1 LFKDLIDKENISLDN
16 SKENPFVLELGDTK
30 NEKRFI
36 PVMNNLSFKE
46 FLEQNK
52 NIDINSKN
60 NKANT
65 KDEIE
70 DEFEINNL
78 CDKGEKEEKNRDGD
92 LLVNA
97 DALPNSNIQQSKVN
111 NNNNKVGDIESTK
124 SKNEKSI
131 LINISNIS
139 NEDKTKNSE
148 YKEVCS
154 NCGLKTIKIIWNT
167 GFLIKSESNNNYYL
181 ANKQDYNTIEL
192 WSFFQKMYD
201 NYFGKISIDKCF
213 EEFTKEE
220 EFDADNLW
228 KCSKCHNNIPA
239 KNKIEI
245 YQTPKILIIQLKR
258 FKNNEKIN
266 TFVEF
271 PLTNL
276 DISRFVSHNK
286 SKYNGLNKKY
296 DLFAVANRYGGLE
309 YGDYDAYCLNYI
321 DNH

>member
-1 LFKDLIDKENISLDN
+1 
-16 SKENPFVLELGDTK
+16 
-30 NEKRFI
+30 
-36 PVMNNLSFKE
+36 
-46 FLEQNK
+46 
-52 NIDINSKN
+52 
-60 NKANT
+60 
-65 KDEIE
+65 
-70 DEFEINNL
+70 
-78 CDKGEKEEKNRDGD
+78 
-92 LLVNA
+92 
-97 DALPNSNIQQSKVN
+97 
-111 NNNNKVGDIESTK
+111 
-124 SKNEKSI
+124 
-131 LINISNIS
+131 
-139 NEDKTKNSE
+139 
-148 YKEVCS
+148 
-154 NCGLKTIKIIWNT
+154 
-167 GFLIKSESNNNYYL
+167 
-181 ANKQDYNTIEL
+181 
-192 WSFFQKMYD
+192 MYD

-296 DLFAVANRYGGLE
+296 DLFAVANHYGGLE
-309 YGDYDAYCLNYI
+309 YGHYDAYCLNYI
-321 DNH
+321 DNHWYNFDDKDVYNLDKKNEKEKIVTEHAYVLFYREQNNDLINWEKIYNKNFVEINDNNLKDYEEDFIYNKNKNRHKEEGIIDIFEEIDNKVISKENESNKNDNNNKGIDNNEEESENYDDISLGGFVYNPFKESYLRLKRHRSKSKKII